1 VADHSRRKFLKH
13 ASLGAAAVSAAVVV
27 PGLAAASA
35 EAEPVAAGPA
45 HAGPFAAWV
54 TDAKTG
60 EIAVLV
66 GQHEVLHRDRK
77 LAARL
82 AQIAGRAPTS

>member
-1 VADHSRRKFLKH
+1 MS
-13 ASLGAAAVSAAVVV
+13 AAAVV
-27 PGLAAASA
+27 PGLAASSA

-45 HAGPFAAWV
+45 HAGPFMAWV
-54 TDAKTG
+54 KDATAG

-66 GQHEVLHRDRK
+66 GEHEVLHHDRK

-82 AQIAGRAPTS
+82 AQIAGRAPKS